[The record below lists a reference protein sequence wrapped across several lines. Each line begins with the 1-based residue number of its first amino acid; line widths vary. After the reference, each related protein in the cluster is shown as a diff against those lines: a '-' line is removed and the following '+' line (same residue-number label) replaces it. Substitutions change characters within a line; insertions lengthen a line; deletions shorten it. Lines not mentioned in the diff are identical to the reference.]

1 MTHIGF
7 AGNGTFCSEPT
18 ISSMNKQNL
27 NLETPLLRGDSH
39 AVMPSLGHGT
49 GLSYRERET
58 SESVSIGGLG
68 CSGKVGAVGVPAYQ
82 TMNKHLMPSPLNLS
96 LYNLE
101 YLMSIFG
108 VSERTEVSTEG
119 ALQGCFVVKQK
130 TQRLTDLTGGGY
142 EKE

>member
-7 AGNGTFCSEPT
+7 AGNGTFWSERT

-27 NLETPLLRGDSH
+27 NLETPLLRGNSH

-58 SESVSIGGLG
+58 PESVSIEGLG
-68 CSGKVGAVGVPAYQ
+68 CSGKVGAVVVPALQ
-82 TMNKHLMPSPLNLS
+82 TMNKHLMPSPLYLS
-96 LYNLE
+96 LYNSE

-108 VSERTEVSTEG
+108 VSERTEVATGS
-119 ALQGCFVVKQK
+119 APKVASCVKQK
-130 TQRLTDLTGGGY
+130 TQRLTDLTGDRH

>member
-1 MTHIGF
+1 
-7 AGNGTFCSEPT
+7 
-18 ISSMNKQNL
+18 MNKKNL
-27 NLETPLLRGDSH
+27 NLETPLLRGDSN
-39 AVMPSLGHGT
+39 AVMSSLGHGNR
-49 GLSYRERET
+49 LSHRERET
-58 SESVSIGGLG
+58 PESVSIGGLG

-101 YLMSIFG
+101 CLMSIFG

-130 TQRLTDLTGGGY
+130 TQRLTDL
-142 EKE
+142 KERICIK

>member
-1 MTHIGF
+1 MKR
-7 AGNGTFCSEPT
+7 
-18 ISSMNKQNL
+18 KQNL

-58 SESVSIGGLG
+58 PESVSIGGLG
-68 CSGKVGAVGVPAYQ
+68 CSGKVGAVGVPALW
-82 TMNKHLMPSPLNLS
+82 TAMKRLTPSPLDLS
-96 LYNLE
+96 LYNPE

-108 VSERTEVSTEG
+108 VSERTEVATGS
-119 ALQGCFVVKQK
+119 APKVASCVKQK
-130 TQRLTDLTGGGY
+130 TQRFTDLTGDGY

>member
-18 ISSMNKQNL
+18 ISSMIKQNL
-27 NLETPLLRGDSH
+27 NLETPLLRGDSN

-58 SESVSIGGLG
+58 PESVSIGGLG
-68 CSGKVGAVGVPAYQ
+68 CSGKVGAVEVPAYQ
-82 TMNKHLMPSPLNLS
+82 TMNKHLTPSPLNLS
-96 LYNLE
+96 LYNPE

-108 VSERTEVSTEG
+108 VSERTEVATGS
-119 ALQGCFVVKQK
+119 APKVASCVKQK
-130 TQRLTDLTGGGY
+130 TQRLTDLTGDGY